1 VIRISMPLRQALSKL
16 TLPVFMVA
24 SFGLMLLGKADALL
38 AERARMAVADALS
51 PLYAALAEPL
61 SVVHRGIEGA
71 RHLEPDRRGLRI
83 LIRPRN
89 AAERNAV
96 PANLLCHV
104 SKDGKGS
111 DNRKPVLR
119 GDGAGQ

>member
-1 VIRISMPLRQALSKL
+1 MPLRQALSKL
-16 TLPVFMVA
+16 TLPIFMVA

-71 RHLEPDRRGLRI
+71 QHLATRRMPACARRTTACAAG
-83 LIRPRN
+83 RPWPWRWM
-89 AAERNAV
+89 RRT
-96 PANLLCHV
+96 P
-104 SKDGKGS
+104 
-111 DNRKPVLR
+111 R
-119 GDGAGQ
+119 

>member
-1 VIRISMPLRQALSKL
+1 M
-16 TLPVFMVA
+16 
-24 SFGLMLLGKADALL
+24 
-38 AERARMAVADALS
+38 
-51 PLYAALAEPL
+51 
-61 SVVHRGIEGA
+61 
-71 RHLEPDRRGLRI
+71 RI
-83 LIRPRN
+83 LIRPCN